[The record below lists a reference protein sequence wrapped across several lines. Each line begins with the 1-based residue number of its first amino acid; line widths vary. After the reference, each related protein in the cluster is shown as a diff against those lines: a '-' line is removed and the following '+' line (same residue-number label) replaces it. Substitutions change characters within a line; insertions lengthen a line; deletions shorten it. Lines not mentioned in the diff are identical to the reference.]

1 MILLL
6 GSALAQ
12 WPTFEPPSTA
22 PSYSP
27 WGDQKYELGAGIVA
41 GLGGD
46 GTTITDTDV
55 PGPGFLDAFA
65 DLQLSGSV
73 RLNDRT
79 DLIGTAFLGTG
90 SAVGTGVGARIWLT
104 QSELGGLALQV
115 DAGLLYAR
123 VAMPMVVHL
132 DNISVYCTPTV
143 QAAFGA
149 QLRTPFGV
157 VVRPARLEDVSNAME
172 TGLALTAY
180 DSWPMDWDEG
190 VKYYGAVTVARRFGS
205 PNRATSPWS

>member
-27 WGDQKYELGAGIVA
+27 WGDQKYELGAGVVA

-46 GTTITDTDV
+46 GTTITDTDF
-55 PGPGFLDAFA
+55 PGPGFLDGFA
-65 DLQLSGSV
+65 DLQLSGAV
-73 RLNDRT
+73 RMNERT

-90 SAVGTGVGARIWLT
+90 SALGAGIGARIWLT
-104 QSELGGLALQV
+104 RSELAGFALQL

-123 VAMPMVVHL
+123 AALPMVVHL
-132 DNISVYCTPTV
+132 DTISVYCAPTV
-143 QAAFGA
+143 QAALGA
-149 QLRTPFGV
+149 QFRTPVGV
-157 VVRPARLEDVSNAME
+157 VVRPANQEDLSITME
-172 TGLALTAY
+172 TGLAVSARDPWSL
-180 DSWPMDWDEG
+180 DWDEG
-190 VKYYGAVTVARRFGS
+190 LKYYGAVTVSRRFG
-205 PNRATSPWS
+205 PTHRATSPWS